1 MSILSRRRF
10 LKGWTVFGTGVVA
23 GSLIPGSV
31 HTLVHANT
39 EETSGAEARLRQLGI
54 ELREA
59 SAPAAPFKPAVRVGN
74 MIYLSGHGPR
84 KPEGGFVTGKVGKSL
99 TMEEGQASA
108 RLTGLD
114 MLSTIRGALGS
125 LDKVERLVK
134 VTGMVNSTDDF
145 TQHPQVINGFS
156 ELMIDVFGEESGKG
170 ARSAV
175 GMSGLPFG
183 ISVEIEAIFQVRD

>member
-1 MSILSRRRF
+1 MSYASRRSF
-10 LKGWTVFGTGVVA
+10 LKDCSVFTAGGVT
-23 GSLIPGSV
+23 GSLFLNSAG
-31 HTLVHANT
+31 AFAGAET
-39 EETSGAEARLRQLGI
+39 EKSSGAEERVRRLGLK
-54 ELREA
+54 LRKA
-59 SAPAAPFKPAVRVGN
+59 TSPAAPFEPAVRVDN
-74 MIYLSGHGPR
+74 MLYLSGHGPR
-84 KPEGGFVTGKVGKSL
+84 QPEGGFVKGKVGKTLS
-99 TMEEGQASA
+99 MEQGRAAA

-125 LDKVERLVK
+125 LDKVLRLVK

-156 ELMIDVFGEESGKG
+156 ELMIDVFGEKGGKG

-183 ISVEIEAIFQVRD
+183 IPVEIEALFLVRD

>member
-1 MSILSRRRF
+1 MSVTNRRHF
-10 LKGWTVFGTGVVA
+10 LKGCTVFAAGSVA
-23 GSLIPGSV
+23 GSLIPRSI
-31 HTLVHANT
+31 HTMARASIKNP
-39 EETSGAEARLRQLGI
+39 SGAEAQLRRLGI
-54 ELREA
+54 TLREA
-59 SAPAAPFKPAVRVGN
+59 TAPAAPFKPVVQVGN

-84 KPEGGFVTGKVGKSL
+84 RPEGGFVKGKVGKSL
-99 TMEEGQASA
+99 SMEEGQAAA

-125 LDKVERLVK
+125 LDKVKRLVK
-134 VTGMVNSTDDF
+134 VTGMVNSADDF

-156 ELMIDVFGEESGKG
+156 TLMIDVFGEEAGKG

-183 ISVEIEAIFQVRD
+183 IAVEIEAIFEIG